1 MSVLSLSTERAAALY
16 SNFAHIL
23 THMVTILYATAV
35 LHLPTEFGMSYG
47 EMLGFASLG
56 LVLYGVAALPA
67 GWLGDR
73 WSQVG
78 MMVVFF
84 IGVGA
89 ATIVVGLAAGATHLY
104 IGLSLI
110 GLFAAIYHPVGIAWL
125 IAHSRKQGMTMG
137 INGLCGGLGA
147 ALAAP
152 FVGLMIDYATWR
164 HAFIVPGMLS
174 IVVGLLLFWSWRSG
188 VVADVTA
195 EAVPKAAPTADARR
209 RVFLVLTLTM
219 ACTGFIYAGL
229 THTMPKLFVQGL
241 SERFAASYTEV
252 GLYVGAIVFIASLT
266 SLFGGWLADKVSPRA
281 TYILFWLIAVLPLF
295 FITRVLDEPL
305 LVLTAIALAC
315 ISGFAAAE
323 NMLVARYTP
332 FEWRSLAY
340 GAKFVL
346 ALGIGGLTIEL
357 AGWMFDASGDFAL
370 LYLLLGISAVVA
382 TGFAFLL
389 PAERVTEVRP
399 APAQ

>member
-1 MSVLSLSTERAAALY
+1 MAILTSEHTAALY

-23 THMVTILYATAV
+23 THMVVILYATAV
-35 LHLPTEFGMSYG
+35 LHLPAEFGMSYG
-47 EMLGFASLG
+47 EMLGLASLG
-56 LVLYGVAALPA
+56 LILYGVAALPA

-73 WSQVG
+73 WSQIG
-78 MMVVFF
+78 MMIVFF
-84 IGVGA
+84 LGVGA
-89 ATIVVGLAAGATHLY
+89 AAIMVGMATTAIHLY
-104 IGLSLI
+104 LSLSLV

-125 IAHSRKQGMTMG
+125 IGSSRRQGMTMG

-164 HAFIVPGMLS
+164 YAFIVPGVLS
-174 IVVGLLLFWSWRSG
+174 IVTGLLLLYSWRSG
-188 VVADVTA
+188 SVVDVKA
-195 EAVPKAAPTADARR
+195 EAEPKAPPAAGARR
-209 RVFLVLTLTM
+209 QVFLVLTLTM

-229 THTMPKLFVQGL
+229 THTMPKLFEQGL
-241 SERFAASYTEV
+241 SERFATSYTEV

-295 FITRVLDEPL
+295 FITRVPDEPL

-357 AGWMFDASGDFAL
+357 AGWMFDASGDFVL
-370 LYLLLGISAVVA
+370 LYLLLGISAVLA

-389 PAERVTEVRP
+389 PAERVVEFV
-399 APAQ
+399 